1 MKNIFFSLFIAVALT
16 AALSACG
23 QNPQKRFAEICD
35 KEKDESKRN
44 SCLCTGQELAKEL
57 DKQRYE
63 KLVDEMEDAQKTDGS
78 INFAEVIRSDAL
90 DQETVTAF
98 MSAAKKCGPAR

>member
-1 MKNIFFSLFIAVALT
+1 MKQTCFSLLLAVALVAT
-16 AALSACG
+16 LSACG
-23 QNPQKRFAEICD
+23 QNPQKRFAEICS
-35 KEKDESKRN
+35 KEQDESKRN

-57 DKQRYE
+57 DKKRYE
-63 KLVDEMEDAQKTDGS
+63 NLVDQMEDAQKTDGS
-78 INFAEVIRSDAL
+78 INFAEVIRNDAL